1 MSVQFTAERTTA
13 GAIVAAVGV
22 RFEISS
28 PRVDNKGILRGV
40 LNVSRP
46 SEGLAAILY
55 ADQVNLTSAA
65 QRKKVATAIVAAGAK
80 LESDEIERVLMALLV
95 TCKQPAP
102 CSGPEAEPAAT
113 VMVERS
119 EGAAILS
126 ETETALARFV
136 AYPSEAARVAHTLW
150 IAHTHLMGAWYSTPR
165 IAFLSPE
172 KGSGKTRAL
181 EITGELVPHPV
192 PTANISAAALY
203 RVIGA
208 PGGLP
213 VMMLD
218 EADTVF
224 RDERPS
230 ENAEAIRGLVNAGH
244 RRGQKTLRV
253 GGSDRDELREFEA
266 YSAVA
271 LAGLGDLPETIIS
284 RSVVVQ
290 MRRRG
295 PGERVEAFRHRLDA
309 LELHTIRDR
318 MAAWAVLV
326 EPEIVEAMQARN
338 WPAMPGGVADRDAD
352 VWEDLFAVADMAG
365 GEWSDRSR
373 AAALE
378 LIEQAR
384 DATPSLGLQ
393 LLADLRDIFGD
404 AVALTTEQIIGRLC
418 ELPESPWQEVT
429 GGKPLNARG
438 LAQRLRAYGV
448 RSRKV
453 RAAGASDPL
462 QGYRREELFDVWTRY
477 LPTLKQTP
485 DERPEQAAHAEQTTK
500 SPSVYAEFHVPDS
513 ENSSGTD
520 PEHSPHVPKQFHL
533 SVTPNGTEP
542 PMFMRDVPDV
552 PHVLD
557 ENGKRDTYTRNGHR
571 HKSGG
576 DLSAE
581 QRDMLETINR
591 DYAAQQEPAEPGLD
605 RYSA

>member
-1 MSVQFTAERTTA
+1 MSGRITAERIMM
-13 GAIVAAVGV
+13 GAVAAVGTY
-22 RFEISS
+22 RIEIQKPHSDS
-28 PRVDNKGILRGV
+28 KGVMRGA
-40 LNVSRP
+40 LEVSRP
-46 SEGLAAILY
+46 SEGLAAIIY
-55 ADQVNLTSAA
+55 ADQVNLTSAS
-65 QRKKVATAIVAAGAK
+65 QRKKAAAAIVAAGVTAEASAI
-80 LESDEIERVLMALLV
+80 ESVLLALLKA
-95 TCKQPAP
+95 CQRPPPRA
-102 CSGPEAEPAAT
+102 GPEAEPASSVT
-113 VMVERS
+113 VERS
-119 EGAAILS
+119 EGAVILS
-126 ETETALARFV
+126 EAEAALTRFV

-181 EITGELVPHPV
+181 EITAELVPHPV

-208 PGGLP
+208 PGALP

-218 EADTVF
+218 EADTIF

-253 GGSDRDELREFEA
+253 GGSDRDELKEFEA

-309 LELHTIRDR
+309 LELHTIQDR
-318 MAAWAVLV
+318 MAAWAALV
-326 EPEIVEAMQARN
+326 EPEIVQAMQARD
-338 WPAMPGGVADRDAD
+338 WPAMPAGVTDRDAD

-365 GEWSDRSR
+365 GDWPERIR
-373 AAALE
+373 VAAIE

-384 DATPSLGLQ
+384 DSTPSLGVQ

-404 AVALTTEQIIGRLC
+404 AIALTTEQIIGRLC
-418 ELPESPWQEVT
+418 ELPESPWQEVVS
-429 GGKPLNARG
+429 GKPINARG

-453 RAAGASDPL
+453 RPAGGDPL
-462 QGYRREELFDVWTRY
+462 QGYRREDLFDVWTRY
-477 LPTLKQTP
+477 LPTLTQTP
-485 DERPEQAAHAEQTTK
+485 VERPEQAEHPEQT
-500 SPSVYAEFHVPDS
+500 PENLGIYADFDVPDS
-513 ENSSGTD
+513 EIPSGTP
-520 PEHSPHVPKQFHL
+520 PEHPARVPEPCHL
-533 SVTPNGTEP
+533 SRTTNGIRP
-542 PMFMRDVPDV
+542 PVFMRNVPDV
-552 PHVLD
+552 PHVPD
-557 ENGKRDTYTRNGHR
+557 ENGTRDTYTRNGHQ
-571 HKSGG
+571 HESSD

-581 QRDMLETINR
+581 QRDRLETMNR
-591 DYAAQQEPAEPGLD
+591 DYAAQQEHVEPGLD